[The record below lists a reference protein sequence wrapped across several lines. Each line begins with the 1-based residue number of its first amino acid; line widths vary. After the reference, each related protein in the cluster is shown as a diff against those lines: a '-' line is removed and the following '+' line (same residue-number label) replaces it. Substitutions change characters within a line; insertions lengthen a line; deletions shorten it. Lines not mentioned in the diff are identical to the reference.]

1 MEPAIVIIRLDFEGL
16 VCRTIKIFFSGE
28 KFKLSSDLSPDVL
41 NVFSCART
49 VKSLLKV

>member
-1 MEPAIVIIRLDFEGL
+1 MEPAIVIIRLDFKGL
-16 VCRTIKIFFSGE
+16 CRTIKIFFSGE

-41 NVFSCART
+41 NVLSCART